1 MTFVT
6 QVLAAI
12 FAVVFFVYVIR
23 LVSKGKLSLRYS
35 FFWLSLSVVIL
46 IAAIFPG
53 FIGAIG
59 ELFGFVLTTNFVF
72 FLGLFLLLAFSL
84 MLSVV
89 VTKQAAS
96 IKNLTQR
103 LAIVEKELYRGDDDW
118 PSIAHTLGPIE
129 YGPYRK

>member
-6 QVLAAI
+6 QVFAAI
-12 FAVVFFVYVIR
+12 FAVLFFVYVIR
-23 LVSKGKLSLRYS
+23 LVSKGNLSLRYS
-35 FFWLSLSVVIL
+35 LFWLALSVAIL

-59 ELFGFVLTTNFVF
+59 EFFGFVLSTNFVF

-89 VTKQAAS
+89 ATKQAVS

-103 LAIVEKELYRGDDDW
+103 LAIVEKEVRQSGN
-118 PSIAHTLGPIE
+118 
-129 YGPYRK
+129 R

>member
-12 FAVVFFVYVIR
+12 FAVLFFVYVIR
-23 LVSKGKLSLRYS
+23 LVSKGNLSLRYS
-35 FFWLSLSVVIL
+35 LFWLALSVAIL

-59 ELFGFVLTTNFVF
+59 EFFGFVLSTNFVF

-89 VTKQAAS
+89 ATKQAVS

-103 LAIVEKELYRGDDDW
+103 LAIVEKEVNQSGNR
-118 PSIAHTLGPIE
+118 
-129 YGPYRK
+129 

>member
-89 VTKQAAS
+89 VTRQAAS

-103 LAIVEKELYRGDDDW
+103 LAIVEKELYRGDDD
-118 PSIAHTLGPIE
+118 
-129 YGPYRK
+129 

>member
-1 MTFVT
+1 MSLPRIV
-6 QVLAAI
+6 AI
-12 FAVVFFVYVIR
+12 VFFVCVIR
-23 LVSKGKLSLRYS
+23 LVSKGQLSLRYS
-35 FFWLSLSVVIL
+35 FFWLSLSVGIL

-59 ELFGFVLTTNFVF
+59 ELFGFVLTTNFVY

-89 VTKQAAS
+89 VTKQAAC

-103 LAIVEKELYRGDDDW
+103 LAIVEKEVQDRC
-118 PSIAHTLGPIE
+118 
-129 YGPYRK
+129 

>member
-23 LVSKGKLSLRYS
+23 LASKGKLSLRYS

-59 ELFGFVLTTNFVF
+59 ELFGFALTTNFVF

-103 LAIVEKELYRGDDDW
+103 LAIVEKELYRGDDD
-118 PSIAHTLGPIE
+118 
-129 YGPYRK
+129 

>member
-12 FAVVFFVYVIR
+12 FAVLFFVYVIR
-23 LVSKGKLSLRYS
+23 LVSKGNLSLRYS
-35 FFWLSLSVVIL
+35 LFWLALSVAIL

-59 ELFGFVLTTNFVF
+59 EFFGFVLSTNFVF

-89 VTKQAAS
+89 ATKQAVS

-103 LAIVEKELYRGDDDW
+103 LAIVEKEVRQSGN
-118 PSIAHTLGPIE
+118 
-129 YGPYRK
+129 R

>member
-12 FAVVFFVYVIR
+12 FAVLFFVYVIR
-23 LVSKGKLSLRYS
+23 LVSKGNLSLRYS
-35 FFWLSLSVVIL
+35 LFWLALSVAIL

-59 ELFGFVLTTNFVF
+59 EFFGFVLSTNLVF

-89 VTKQAAS
+89 ATKQAVS

-103 LAIVEKELYRGDDDW
+103 LAIVEKEVRQSGN
-118 PSIAHTLGPIE
+118 
-129 YGPYRK
+129 R

>member
-6 QVLAAI
+6 QFLTAI
-12 FAVVFFVYVIR
+12 FAVVFFAYVIR
-23 LVSKGKLSLRYS
+23 LVTKGKLSLRYS
-35 FFWLSLSVVIL
+35 FFWLALSVVIL

-72 FLGLFLLLAFSL
+72 FLGLLLLLAFSL

-89 VTKQAAS
+89 ATKQAVS

-103 LAIVEKELYRGDDDW
+103 LAIVEKEVLQSGD
-118 PSIAHTLGPIE
+118 
-129 YGPYRK
+129 R